1 MKYYYR
7 VYGVN
12 IESKIEI
19 PEFEVI
25 DSNSDIDVKLS
36 FGVVNEEII
45 DLITQGYRAK
55 YEKQDMWFYIE
66 DVAIFHI
73 YNGDTVTIEPMGD
86 KNNKMI
92 KLYIMGSVMGM
103 ILLQRNMVAIHG
115 GGIVIDGKGC
125 IFTGQKGAGKSTITT
140 ALRKKGYK
148 FIADDV
154 CSINIGDKN
163 TIHHGFGY
171 QKLCEDAMEKLGYS
185 LDEFEPFRGDLN
197 VNKYIVP
204 AFDEFTKEEVP
215 LEAVFEL
222 AVGDAKEVLLQLA
235 EVIFRKGN
243 QMVDCHYLEKASGAP
258 TPDRIVPK
266 VLDTLCS
273 IVDLKNTYFTTDV
286 GQHQVWAANYL
297 RCEVPNQFISSCG
310 LGTMGYGI
318 PAAVG
323 AQVAKPDST
332 VVAVTGD
339 GSFQMGM
346 YELGTIME
354 QNLPVKVLLFNN
366 RTLGMVR
373 QLQYH
378 YVGKRYSNVLFG
390 CDIDFSKIFEAYG
403 FKTYR
408 INTEDEIESVL
419 KEALADSKCAL
430 IECAVPMEDNCS
442 PITLAGSNIDDML
455 EC

>member
-1 MKYYYR
+1 MKYCYR

-12 IESKIEI
+12 IESTIEV

-25 DSNSDIDVKLS
+25 DSNSEIDVKLS

-45 DLITQGYRAK
+45 DLITQGHRAK

-154 CSINIGDKN
+154 CSINIGETN

-171 QKLCEDAMEKLGYS
+171 QKLCEDAMEKLGYN

-222 AVGDAKEVLLQLA
+222 AVGDLDEVKIEEVLGANKMNKLI
-235 EVIFRKGN
+235 ENVFRIEMLRYAGG
-243 QMVDCHYLEKASGAP
+243 ME
-258 TPDRIVPK
+258 PK
-266 VLDTLCS
+266 YFKQCLD
-273 IVDLKNTYFTTDV
+273 I
-286 GQHQVWAANYL
+286 
-297 RCEVPNQFISSCG
+297 
-310 LGTMGYGI
+310 
-318 PAAVG
+318 
-323 AQVAKPDST
+323 AKST
-332 VVAVTGD
+332 K
-339 GSFQMGM
+339 M
-346 YELGTIME
+346 
-354 QNLPVKVLLFNN
+354 
-366 RTLGMVR
+366 
-373 QLQYH
+373 
-378 YVGKRYSNVLFG
+378 
-390 CDIDFSKIFEAYG
+390 
-403 FKTYR
+403 YR
-408 INTEDEIESVL
+408 ITRPKDIFSVEAQISLVREVFLLDEEDDLDKI
-419 KEALADSKCAL
+419 
-430 IECAVPMEDNCS
+430 I
-442 PITLAGSNIDDML
+442 
-455 EC
+455 

>member
-7 VYGVN
+7 VYGLN
-12 IESKIEI
+12 IESKIEV

-45 DLITQGYRAK
+45 DLITQGHRAK

-140 ALRKKGYK
+140 ALRNKGYK

-154 CSINIGDKN
+154 CSINIGETN

-171 QKLCEDAMEKLGYS
+171 QKLCEDAMEKLGYN

-222 AVGDAKEVLLQLA
+222 AVGDVDEVKIEEILGANKMNKLIENVFRIEMLTYAGGMEPKYFKQCLDIAKSTKMYRITRPKDVFSVKEQIRLIREVLLSDEEDGLD
-235 EVIFRKGN
+235 K
-243 QMVDCHYLEKASGAP
+243 
-258 TPDRIVPK
+258 IV
-266 VLDTLCS
+266 
-273 IVDLKNTYFTTDV
+273 
-286 GQHQVWAANYL
+286 
-297 RCEVPNQFISSCG
+297 
-310 LGTMGYGI
+310 
-318 PAAVG
+318 
-323 AQVAKPDST
+323 
-332 VVAVTGD
+332 
-339 GSFQMGM
+339 
-346 YELGTIME
+346 
-354 QNLPVKVLLFNN
+354 
-366 RTLGMVR
+366 
-373 QLQYH
+373 
-378 YVGKRYSNVLFG
+378 
-390 CDIDFSKIFEAYG
+390 
-403 FKTYR
+403 
-408 INTEDEIESVL
+408 
-419 KEALADSKCAL
+419 
-430 IECAVPMEDNCS
+430 
-442 PITLAGSNIDDML
+442 
-455 EC
+455 

>member
-12 IESKIEI
+12 IESKIEV
-19 PEFEVI
+19 PEFEVV

-45 DLITQGYRAK
+45 EFITQGYRAK

-73 YNGDTVTIEPMGD
+73 YNGDTVIIEPMGD

-115 GGIVIDGKGC
+115 GGIVIDKKGC

-140 ALRKKGYK
+140 ALRNKGYK

-154 CSINIGDKN
+154 CSINIGERN

-171 QKLCEDAMEKLGYS
+171 QKLCEDAMEKLGYN

-204 AFDEFTKEEVP
+204 AFDEFTKEEVE

-222 AVGDAKEVLLQLA
+222 AVGDVDEVKIEEILGANKMKKLIENVFRIEVLAYAGGMEPKYFKQCLDIAKSTKMYRITRPKGIFSVEDQISLVREVLL
-235 EVIFRKGN
+235 
-243 QMVDCHYLEKASGAP
+243 
-258 TPDRIVPK
+258 
-266 VLDTLCS
+266 LDEED
-273 IVDLKNTYFTTDV
+273 DLD
-286 GQHQVWAANYL
+286 
-297 RCEVPNQFISSCG
+297 
-310 LGTMGYGI
+310 
-318 PAAVG
+318 
-323 AQVAKPDST
+323 
-332 VVAVTGD
+332 
-339 GSFQMGM
+339 
-346 YELGTIME
+346 
-354 QNLPVKVLLFNN
+354 
-366 RTLGMVR
+366 
-373 QLQYH
+373 
-378 YVGKRYSNVLFG
+378 
-390 CDIDFSKIFEAYG
+390 KI
-403 FKTYR
+403 
-408 INTEDEIESVL
+408 I
-419 KEALADSKCAL
+419 
-430 IECAVPMEDNCS
+430 
-442 PITLAGSNIDDML
+442 
-455 EC
+455 